1 MTIYCRWTSI
11 TDLPLTAAGEA
22 QVSRS
27 AVKLIGD
34 GMLIDPVKLA
44 LVLISPMQRARKTY
58 ELMFAP
64 ATRRTL
70 LKSKAIVTP
79 ELTEW
84 NYGDY
89 EGLTT
94 KEIRELREKQ
104 GLNVKNWD
112 HFRDGCEGGE

>member
-1 MTIYCRWTSI
+1 
-11 TDLPLTAAGEA
+11 
-22 QVSRS
+22 
-27 AVKLIGD
+27 
-34 GMLIDPVKLA
+34 MLIDPAGLS
-44 LVLISPMQRARKTY
+44 LVLISPMQRARTTY

-64 ATRRTL
+64 TTRQNL

-94 KEIRELREKQ
+94 REIRELREKR
-104 GLNVKNWD
+104 GLNHEDWD